1 MAKKKDMNK
10 IRDLIGIEPR
20 WEVTRDSGINFKA
33 SEWHNEVRL
42 ELAIGMPF
50 DFSVLLDLRKDEALV
65 LAKQLIKASNDC
77 KNNKG
82 EEGQ

>member
-1 MAKKKDMNK
+1 MK
-10 IRDLIGIEPR
+10 DLINIEPYWR
-20 WEVTRDSGINFKA
+20 QLKDSGVNFKA

-50 DFSVLLDLRKDEALV
+50 DFCVFLDLRKDEALIM
-65 LAKQLIKASNDC
+65 AKQLIKASNDC